1 MNKCIKCEKRLQ
13 FDVIE
18 YVLDQDGNSCIDVLH
33 LMCRTIDRIKRA
45 CIDVFI
51 PDCEKTVDAQCVEC
65 SNGFYLEKKIKS
77 SETPE

>member
-1 MNKCIKCEKRLQ
+1 
-13 FDVIE
+13 
-18 YVLDQDGNSCIDVLH
+18 
-33 LMCRTIDRIKRA
+33 MCRTIDRIKRA